1 MVGAPHEASRWRR
14 FVPWYDAMLLSGLAV
29 ALVSWVFDRTTDMD
43 LTGWLWA
50 LCLMVLTLVLRPLTQ
65 RLAA

>member
-1 MVGAPHEASRWRR
+1 M
-14 FVPWYDAMLLSGLAV
+14 PWYDALLLSGLAV

-50 LCLMVLTLVLRPLTQ
+50 LCLMVLTPLIRPLTR
-65 RLAA
+65 RLVA

>member
-1 MVGAPHEASRWRR
+1 MVGAPQEGTRWQR
-14 FVPWYDAMLLSGLAV
+14 FAPWYDALLLSGLAV

-50 LCLMVLTLVLRPLTQ
+50 LCLMVLTLILRPLTP